1 MRKVFLHTF
10 KNTITLSILSLF
22 LYSLL
27 FVPGIVAAGEGD
39 PAPASPL
46 KQELDKQTGA
56 FAGTQGAQYGKPGDP
71 RIIAARM
78 IQIFLTFIGTLFI
91 IYTVYGG
98 YLYMTSAGNE
108 ERINKAN
115 SILSHGVLGVV
126 VMFISYSVAYFVVD
140 FILFANQKEETSY
153 FQWGVLNS
161 GYYKGQD
168 PLKGYGDPL
177 EGDAIPDQFK
187 LYKQ

>member
-1 MRKVFLHTF
+1 MRKVFSQTLKH
-10 KNTITLSILSLF
+10 KLILTILGF
-22 LYSLL
+22 FVYSLL
-27 FVPGIVAAGEGD
+27 FVPGIAGAED
-39 PAPASPL
+39 PPAVSPL
-46 KQELDKQTGA
+46 QEEIGKQTGA
-56 FAGTQGAQYGKPGDP
+56 FAGTQGAQYGKPSLAP
-71 RIIAARM
+71 IIAARLVQM
-78 IQIFLTFIGTLFI
+78 FLTFIGTLFI

-108 ERINKAN
+108 DRINKAN
-115 SILSHGVLGVV
+115 SIISHGVLGVA
-126 VMFISYSVAYFVVD
+126 VMLMSYSVAYFVVD
-140 FILFANQKEETSY
+140 LVLFANEDDDVSY

-187 LYKQ
+187 LYNQ